1 MKKSNKYLF
10 LFMFVML
17 FTLILAACSD
27 DSEDTSSN
35 SNASDSKDNGEV
47 SEATEKVKLT
57 IGSWRTEDVAKY
69 EKVIALFNETNPD
82 IQVEFS
88 PTKNTEYNTVLNTA
102 LQAGEGP
109 DIFHL
114 RPYAA
119 GLKLAAAGFVEPI
132 TDLKGLDQFSDD
144 YLAASRG
151 EDGKQYGVPLNISST
166 QFFYNKKI
174 FADQGLEV
182 PTTWDEFME
191 VNEKLLAAGITP
203 IAMGTKESWLL
214 SLTHGIV
221 GPGVVDGNAFADK
234 LVTGERD
241 FTDPAFVESIEVM
254 NDLKKYFPANSEG
267 LGMEDIRTLF
277 AMEQAAMFPLGSW
290 EIPVVNELNAD
301 LDYGFF
307 PMPSKT
313 GNQTVTT
320 WVDGSFAINANS
332 KNKEAAKTFLE
343 FLTTKEFGEL
353 FVEEFKMISA
363 LPGITSNDELL
374 SELSKAVETNST
386 PYYWVINFV
395 SGDPTTKTVLE
406 TELQGMYLG
415 EVTPAEVAQKVQE
428 NAEISFEPFKK

>member
-1 MKKSNKYLF
+1 MKKTTKYLVLF
-10 LFMFVML
+10 LFTMLVTFV
-17 FTLILAACSD
+17 LAACSD
-27 DSEDTSSN
+27 SVDDTATN
-35 SNASDSKDNGEV
+35 DNNSDSDNGET
-47 SEATEKVKLT
+47 ATEEKVKLT

-82 IQVEFS
+82 IEVEFS

-119 GLKLAAAGFVEPI
+119 GLKLADAGFVEPI
-132 TDLKGLDQFSDD
+132 TDINGLDTFSED
-144 YLAASRG
+144 YLAASKGVDG
-151 EDGKQYGVPLNISST
+151 EQYGVPLNISST

-182 PTTWDEFME
+182 PTTWDEFIE
-191 VNEKLLAAGITP
+191 VNEKLLKADITP
-203 IAMGTKESWLL
+203 IAMGTKEGWLL
-214 SLTHGIV
+214 SLSHGIV
-221 GPGVVDGNAFADK
+221 GAGVLDGNAFADK
-234 LVTGERD
+234 LVTGETD
-241 FTDPAFVESIEVM
+241 FSDPAFVESIEAM

-267 LGMEDIRTLF
+267 LGMDDIRTIF

-290 EIPVVNELNAD
+290 EIPVVSELNPD

-313 GNQTVTT
+313 GNQSVTT
-320 WVDGSFAINANS
+320 WVDGSFAINAKS
-332 KNKEAAKTFLE
+332 KNIDAAKTFLE

-353 FVEEFKMISA
+353 FVDEFKMISA
-363 LPGITSNDELL
+363 IPGITSDDELL
-374 SELSKAVETNST
+374 SELSKTVESSST

-415 EVTPAEVAQKVQE
+415 EVTPAEVAQRVQE
-428 NAEISFEPFKK
+428 NAETSFEPFK

>member
-1 MKKSNKYLF
+1 MKKTTKYLVLF
-10 LFMFVML
+10 LFTMLVTFV
-17 FTLILAACSD
+17 LAACSD
-27 DSEDTSSN
+27 SGDDTATN
-35 SNASDSKDNGEV
+35 DNNSDSDNGET
-47 SEATEKVKLT
+47 ATEEKVKLT

-82 IQVEFS
+82 IEVEFS

-119 GLKLAAAGFVEPI
+119 GLKLADAGFVEPI
-132 TDLKGLDQFSDD
+132 TDINGLDTFSED
-144 YLAASRG
+144 YLAASKGADG
-151 EDGKQYGVPLNISST
+151 EQYGVPLNISST

-182 PTTWDEFME
+182 PTTWDEFIE
-191 VNEKLLAAGITP
+191 VNEKLLKADITP
-203 IAMGTKESWLL
+203 IAMGTKEGWLL
-214 SLTHGIV
+214 SLSHGIV
-221 GPGVVDGNAFADK
+221 GAGVLDGNTFADK
-234 LVTGERD
+234 LVTGETD
-241 FTDPAFVESIEVM
+241 FSDPAFVESIEAM

-267 LGMEDIRTLF
+267 LGMDDIRTIF

-290 EIPVVNELNAD
+290 EIPVVSELNPD

-313 GNQTVTT
+313 GNQSVTT
-320 WVDGSFAINANS
+320 WVDGSFAINAKS
-332 KNKEAAKTFLE
+332 KNIDAAKTFLE

-353 FVEEFKMISA
+353 FVDEFKMISA
-363 LPGITSNDELL
+363 IPGITSDDELL
-374 SELSKAVETNST
+374 SELSKTVESSST

-415 EVTPAEVAQKVQE
+415 EVTPAEVAQRVQE
-428 NAEISFEPFKK
+428 NAETSFEPFK